1 MTNVAQGFDYVVV
14 GGGTAGCTLAARL
27 SEDSRRTV
35 CLLEAGGGGRNVL
48 VNVPGAIVMAQRSA
62 ALNWRFQTVPQPQL
76 DGRRIS
82 VPRGRGLGGS
92 ALINGMVYFRGNPRD
107 YDAWAAAGATGWSY
121 KEVLPYFRKS
131 ENNENFGP
139 SVYHGRGGPMNVR
152 KVTRPNPLNFSFFDA
167 LAGLGYAY
175 RDDLNG
181 ADSEGMGLRQLSIRG
196 GTRETTANA
205 MLQPALGRPNLA
217 VLTGTQVTR
226 IALDGRR
233 AVAVEARTA
242 GGNLIVKAHREIVLA
257 AGAIQSPQLL
267 MLSGIGDGE
276 HLATLGV
283 TVRHDL
289 PGVGRNLHDHLAS
302 PVHMRT
308 QNPVSYG
315 VSLRAMPRNLW
326 NVSEYLLFRR
336 GPFANNVFESAAFV
350 KSNPGVDKPD
360 IQLVFQPAKRPA
372 PSFPYPLGHGF
383 AISPVGLYP
392 RSRGRVT
399 LASPDPFDAPRI
411 DPNLLSAP
419 DDLAPLIIGIRLAR
433 KIFASTAFAKYR
445 AQESSPG
452 SAAISDA
459 ELTAYVRAEAYTV
472 HHPVSTCRMGS
483 DAAAVVDPQL
493 RVVGLDSLRIADASV
508 FPSIIGGN
516 TNAAVVMIAEKACDM
531 ILGRPPLEP
540 ESFEV
545 SDTPINGTRH
555 DPNTQCRGTYRD
567 RTSL

>member
-1 MTNVAQGFDYVVV
+1 MPEIAQGFDYVVV
-14 GGGTAGCTLAARL
+14 GGGTAGCALAARL

-35 CLLEAGGGGRNVL
+35 CLLEAGGFGRNVFA
-48 VNVPGAIVMAQRSA
+48 NVPGTIVMAQRSA

-76 DGRRIS
+76 NGRRIS

-121 KEVLPYFRKS
+121 REILPYFRKS
-131 ENNENFGP
+131 EHNENFGP
-139 SVYHGRGGPMNVR
+139 NVYHGRGGPMNVR
-152 KVTRPNPLNFSFFDA
+152 SVTRPNPLNFCFFEA
-167 LAGLGYAY
+167 LAGLGYSY
-175 RDDLNG
+175 REDLNG

-196 GTRETTANA
+196 GRRETTANA
-205 MLQPALGRPNLA
+205 LLQPALGRPNLA
-217 VLTGTQVTR
+217 VLTGTQATR

-233 AVAVEARTA
+233 AVAVEARSA
-242 GGNLIVKAHREIVLA
+242 SGSLIVKAHREIVLA

-276 HLATLGV
+276 HLAGLGL

-302 PVHMRT
+302 PVHMRMRH
-308 QNPVSYG
+308 PESYG

-326 NVSEYLLFRR
+326 NVAEYLLFRR
-336 GPFANNVFESAAFV
+336 GPLANNVFESAAFV
-350 KSNPGVDKPD
+350 KSSPGLDKPD
-360 IQLVFQPAKRPA
+360 VQLVFQPAKRPG
-372 PSFPYPLGHGF
+372 PSFPYPVGHGF

-392 RSRGRVT
+392 RSRGRLT
-399 LASPDPFDAPRI
+399 LASPDPFEPPRI
-411 DPNLLSAP
+411 DPNLLSEP
-419 DDLAPLIIGIRLAR
+419 QDLSPLISGIRLAR
-433 KIFASTAFAKYR
+433 KILASTAFAKYR
-445 AQESSPG
+445 AEETSPG
-452 SAAISDA
+452 SAAVSDA
-459 ELTAYVRAEAYTV
+459 ELAAYVRAEAYTV

-493 RVVGLDSLRIADASV
+493 RVVGLDHLRVADASV

-531 ILGRPPLEP
+531 ILGRPPPAP
-540 ESFEV
+540 EIF
-545 SDTPINGTRH
+545 
-555 DPNTQCRGTYRD
+555 NT
-567 RTSL
+567 